1 MKKELIN
8 KFRELIESR
17 KGKFLTGS
25 EIDFVWRESLQYH
38 PEHPSRDSIKTI
50 EVRQNWS
57 YNRNTWGLFVNGREF
72 WSWTKGVKEREV

>member
-25 EIDFVWRESLQYH
+25 EIDFVWR
-38 PEHPSRDSIKTI
+38 
-50 EVRQNWS
+50 QNAA
-57 YNRNTWGLFVNGREF
+57 
-72 WSWTKGVKEREV
+72 